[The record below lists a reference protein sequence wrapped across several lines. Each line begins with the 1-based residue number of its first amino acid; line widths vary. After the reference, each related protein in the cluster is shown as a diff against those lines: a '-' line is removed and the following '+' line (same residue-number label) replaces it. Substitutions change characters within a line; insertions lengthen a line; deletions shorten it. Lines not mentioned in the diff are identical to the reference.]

1 MASVVPVDIETPKGA
16 RMSTQEGF
24 GKILN
29 ELGKSGNP
37 LSQKVVTTSPDVTVS
52 TNLGGW
58 VNQRGIFSR
67 SERQDV
73 FREVQV
79 VSAQRWGQSPRGQ
92 HFALGIAEHHSAE
105 RRVGNE
111 GVRTGRSRWWPY
123 P

>member
-92 HFALGIAEHHSAE
+92 HFELGLAEP
-105 RRVGNE
+105 NLFL
-111 GVRTGRSRWWPY
+111 TLLGRSSGRERGGW
-123 P
+123 